1 MKKTALRFGLYGA
14 ITICVLFVLAM
25 SLGDGLDYSTQEIIG
40 YSSMIISLSFVFFG
54 IKHFRDKENN
64 GAVSFKQALKI
75 GLLIS
80 LLTALAFGILDTIY
94 TQLVNP
100 DFAIEYYANYIER
113 LKETTPTEEL
123 DAAIATAESQK
134 ELFSNPVMSFLL
146 MGVTVFVIGF
156 IISLLSSLVLQRKQP

>member
-1 MKKTALRFGLYGA
+1 MKKTVLRFGLFGA
-14 ITICVLFVLAM
+14 ITICVLFVLAL
-25 SLGDGLDYSTQEIIG
+25 SLGSGLDYSAQEIIG

-64 GAVSFKQALKI
+64 GVVTFKQALKI

-80 LLTALAFGILDTIY
+80 LLTALAFGVLDTLY

-100 DFAIEYYANYIER
+100 DFATEYYTDYIKKLE
-113 LKETTPTEEL
+113 ETVPAEEL
-123 DAAIATAESQK
+123 EAAVATAEIQK

-146 MGVTVFVIGF
+146 MAVTVFVIGF